1 MTTRN
6 LRYETF
12 QDMLGFLIVC
22 RHALFC
28 QFCHFNVSHTRHINK
43 FKSSD
48 FIFSTMRKR
57 IRSCPKNIGNSS
69 SDDGSK
75 DIIDPY
81 ESKRTTRHHWS
92 SRDISTTDEYD
103 ESDLERQ
110 VCICIRIL
118 LTFFFLFR
126 VIATCLI
133 GSKMHFLT
141 SFCKPVAS
149 ESFCRKAIIK
159 VKLVKLTNVCTI
171 SIF

>member
-1 MTTRN
+1 MHCFVNFVISMSVTLDTS
-6 LRYETF
+6 
-12 QDMLGFLIVC
+12 I
-22 RHALFC
+22 
-28 QFCHFNVSHTRHINK
+28 
-43 FKSSD
+43 SSKAVT
-48 FIFSTMRKR
+48 SLLANSMRKR

-69 SDDGSK
+69 SDDDIK

-110 VCICIRIL
+110 VCICISH
-118 LTFFFLFR
+118 TFFFLPSCNCR
-126 VIATCLI
+126 HLSNSQKCT
-133 GSKMHFLT
+133 FLT

-149 ESFCRKAIIK
+149 ESFCQKPIIK
-159 VKLVKLTNVCTI
+159 VNLVKVTNVCMM